1 VSAMKILAADDD
13 ALSLRV
19 LQRSLEKW
27 GHEVVTVSDG
37 NLAWKALLED
47 LSIGVAIIDLNMP
60 GVDGYELCRLA
71 REAFGERVIY
81 IILLT
86 ARRGT
91 ESMLQGFAAGA
102 DDYLTKPFRPDELR
116 ARVDVG
122 FRVVGLQRM
131 VSERVIE
138 HEAMERRYR
147 ELVNS
152 LDVIVWEAE
161 LEPWRHR
168 FISEQAAQL
177 LGGRVERFIDTDA
190 WLSHIL
196 PADRPAFEAYR
207 QQLLA
212 GAPVAGLDYH
222 LMAEDGRVL
231 TVRDQA
237 RPVPEDRGARRV
249 RGVTIDVTE
258 RRRAREQFEAAL
270 KMQADFV
277 NFASHQLRTPLT
289 GIKWMLELALGEAEG
304 SADMR
309 GFVVDSLDASERL
322 IVLVNDLLSV
332 SRLEG
337 GRMIG
342 TAARCD
348 VARLVADVV
357 ADMQPV
363 VRKLDHELSLRGVD
377 AEHAVMADAQM
388 LRQVIQNLV
397 SNAVKYTP
405 PGGRIEVEVSNDG
418 AEVLCAVTDSGIGVP
433 EAARDRL
440 FEKFFRAENVTLV
453 ETEGTG
459 LGLYIVRLIVERAH
473 GRIWYEPAESGGSRF
488 LVTLPLATA
497 PDVSSTERA
506 VEV

>member
-13 ALSLRV
+13 PLSLRL

-27 GHEVVTVSDG
+27 GHEVVTATDG
-37 NLAWKALLED
+37 AIAWKALLED
-47 LSIGVAIIDLNMP
+47 LTIGVAIIDLNMP
-60 GVDGYELCRLA
+60 VVDGLELCKLA

-86 ARRGT
+86 ARRGA

-131 VSERVIE
+131 ISERVIE

-168 FISEQAAQL
+168 FISQQAAQL
-177 LGGRVERFIDTDA
+177 LGGRIERFIDTDA
-190 WLSHIL
+190 WLSHVL
-196 PADRPAFEAYR
+196 PADRPAVEAFR
-207 QQLLA
+207 QQLAA
-212 GAPVAGLDYH
+212 GAPVAGIDYH
-222 LMAEDGRVL
+222 LMADDGRVL

-237 RPVPEDRGARRV
+237 RPVDDDRGPRRV

-270 KMQADFV
+270 KMQTDFV

-289 GIKWMLELALGEAEG
+289 GIKWMLELALGEEDG

-309 GFVVDSLDASERL
+309 GFVTDSLDASERL
-322 IVLVNDLLSV
+322 IVLVNDLLSI

-337 GRMIG
+337 GRVIG
-342 TAARCD
+342 TPARCD
-348 VARLVADVV
+348 LARLMRDVLGDIQV
-357 ADMQPV
+357 V
-363 VRKLDHELSLRGVD
+363 VRKANHELEAVGLD
-377 AEHAVMADAQM
+377 IEHAVMGDAQM
-388 LRQVIQNLV
+388 LRQVLQNLV

-405 PGGRIEVEVSNDG
+405 PGGRIHVELSNDG
-418 AEVLCAVTDSGIGVP
+418 AEVRCAVTDTGIGVP
-433 EAARDRL
+433 ESARGRL
-440 FEKFFRAENVTLV
+440 FEKFFRAENVTKV

-473 GRIWYEPAESGGSRF
+473 GRIWFEPAETGGSRF
-488 LVTLPLATA
+488 LIALPLATA
-497 PDVSSTERA
+497 LEATPAEPA
-506 VEV
+506 VQA